1 MKQPIGLV
9 FVGSVGMLSW
19 LAATFISFY
28 YPSWM
33 LLVVALALGASSFVY
48 LVLDLH
54 KSKLKAQRRLERVRQ
69 IKAEQSAILRTMGE
83 GVVTFDGSGFV
94 RRINPAAYHLL
105 DLPKKISEGSNLM
118 DGIEDEEMLQGIS
131 ELLSGKGANPRMVS
145 IKHPEPKHIELYYAP
160 LLVDGS
166 AMPGSLLVIHDV
178 TKLQRLERIRRDFVA
193 NVSHELRTPITSI
206 KGYVETLLDG
216 AKDEEPL
223 LDKFLKTIDR
233 QAERLNSIFEDL
245 LILSRLEAGG
255 GDTPLEKGNKDIRE
269 VVDAAVEEC
278 LPLAEGKQIAISVSE
293 QLAGV
298 VEVNSRFI
306 EQALVNLIE
315 NAIKYSPEGGEIVL
329 QRAAHFSHVGIA
341 VVDRGIGIPAKHLP
355 RLFERFYR
363 VDPGRS
369 RQLGGTGLGLAIVKH
384 IAQLHG
390 GWIAV
395 ESKEGTGSTFTL
407 YIPWSKESEMA
418 QKRL

>member
-1 MKQPIGLV
+1 MKKSIGLV
-9 FVGSVGMLSW
+9 VVGSVGMLSW
-19 LAATFISFY
+19 LAAVLGSVF
-28 YPSWM
+28 YPSWE
-33 LLVVALALGASSFVY
+33 LLELALVLSGSSFVY
-48 LVLDLH
+48 LGLDLYR
-54 KSKLKAQRRLERVRQ
+54 SKLKAQRRLERVRQ
-69 IKAEQSAILRTMGE
+69 IRAEQSAILRTMGE
-83 GVVTFDGSGFV
+83 GIVTFDGSGLV

-118 DGIEDEEMLQGIS
+118 VGIQGKEIRQGLS
-131 ELLSGKGANPRMVS
+131 ELLSGRGANPRMIS

-178 TKLQRLERIRRDFVA
+178 TKIQRLERIRRDFVA

-245 LILSRLEAGG
+245 LTLSRLEAGG
-255 GDTPLEKGNKDIRE
+255 GDTPLDKERKDIHE
-269 VVDAAVEEC
+269 VIDAAVEEC
-278 LPLAEGKQIAISVSE
+278 LPLAEGKRIAISVSE
-293 QLAGV
+293 QLTGT

-329 QRAAHFSHVGIA
+329 QRAAHFSHIGIA
-341 VVDRGIGIPAKHLP
+341 VVDKGIGIPAKHLP

-395 ESKEGTGSTFTL
+395 ESKEGLGSTFTL
-407 YIPWSKESEMA
+407 YISRYKESEMS